1 MECEVRIHD
10 YREIVER
17 ERVLMHVIL
26 RIIHLSLWE
35 RISDEI
41 LFSIFIFF
49 LRSSNYLEEVRI
61 IIWRIEEVRR
71 ED

>member
-1 MECEVRIHD
+1 
-10 YREIVER
+10 
-17 ERVLMHVIL
+17 MHVIL